1 MKLWL
6 LAILIVGIAINNLSF
21 AKPIKETGKF
31 SVYIDSNPGY
41 IIGGHY
47 IKWYNGYTLTR
58 ILNSVSRVRWETG

>member
-31 SVYIDSNPGY
+31 SVYIDLSPGY
-41 IIGGHY
+41 IKLSNDTMDTH
-47 IKWYNGYTLTR
+47 
-58 ILNSVSRVRWETG
+58 

>member
-6 LAILIVGIAINNLSF
+6 FAILIVGIAINNFAF

-41 IIGGHY
+41 IVIE
-47 IKWYNGYTLTR
+47 WYNGYTLTR
-58 ILNSVSRVRWETG
+58 TLNSVSRVRWETGSNR

>member
-6 LAILIVGIAINNLSF
+6 LAILIVGIAINNFAF

-31 SVYIDSNPGY
+31 SVYIDSNPG
-41 IIGGHY
+41 Y

>member
-6 LAILIVGIAINNLSF
+6 LAILIVGIAINNFAF

-41 IIGGHY
+41 NKLSNDTMDTH
-47 IKWYNGYTLTR
+47 
-58 ILNSVSRVRWETG
+58 

>member
-41 IIGGHY
+41 INKLSKDTMDTH
-47 IKWYNGYTLTR
+47 
-58 ILNSVSRVRWETG
+58 

>member
-41 IIGGHY
+41 INNKLSNDTMDTH
-47 IKWYNGYTLTR
+47 
-58 ILNSVSRVRWETG
+58 

>member
-6 LAILIVGIAINNLSF
+6 FAILIVGIGINNLSF

-31 SVYIDSNPGY
+31 SVYIDLSPGY
-41 IIGGHY
+41 IIEV

>member
-6 LAILIVGIAINNLSF
+6 LAILIVGIAINNFAF

-41 IIGGHY
+41 II

>member
-6 LAILIVGIAINNLSF
+6 LAILIVGIAINNFAF

-41 IIGGHY
+41 IKLSNDTMDTH
-47 IKWYNGYTLTR
+47 
-58 ILNSVSRVRWETG
+58 

>member
-31 SVYIDSNPGY
+31 SVYIDLNPGY
-41 IIGGHY
+41 INKLSNDTMDIH
-47 IKWYNGYTLTR
+47 
-58 ILNSVSRVRWETG
+58 